1 MRQCVSSP
9 TMVSPL
15 ILSTKC
21 TAQNMLSSRSSFVS
35 CYLQHVTRGLKGR
48 PLLPIVGSCH
58 LSALLST
65 STTARSDGK
74 ARRIALSLAGGAVVT
89 SLGGLVYLSNH
100 VGGSEGLLRTANF
113 YSLAIPKYIEYR
125 MHMMMNSPDEVWCV
139 ILAKFGSS

>member
-1 MRQCVSSP
+1 MHGAKYAFLEVEFRLLLLA
-9 TMVSPL
+9 TRD
-15 ILSTKC
+15 
-21 TAQNMLSSRSSFVS
+21 SRAER
-35 CYLQHVTRGLKGR
+35 T
-48 PLLPIVGSCH
+48 PIAAHCG
-58 LSALLST
+58 
-65 STTARSDGK
+65 TTARSDGK